1 MKKFLRVLALFL
13 LPVALLYGLFA
24 AVLTSTRELAGMEEI
39 VAATLDGSLVL
50 YGTSHHE
57 NFAAYKLRVTGALA
71 PRLLVLGTSRSM
83 QLRGE
88 FFSEKSFYNAG
99 GAVRNMADYED
110 FLRRLPEEAL
120 PQTLL
125 LVLDQN
131 MFNTNWRQSS
141 PADPQ
146 GYGDLEMDFFDTL
159 LRTGLDYGNR
169 KFSILK
175 TLLPRQGIYGLAA
188 AARGMGFAADG
199 SYRYGSTAEKNL
211 GQPEKNFAD
220 TYRNIDFGELRF
232 AYGDAPDA
240 LALSQL
246 DSLLDFCAEKGIR
259 VAGFLPPFPPSVNRR
274 MAQNGGYGYLDT
286 LGEELARRFAGCGG
300 EFYDFTA
307 VDSDDDEYLDGFHGG
322 DRVYARIAVQLSE
335 KSDILS
341 KSIDLVTLEKLL
353 GENGGNPRILP

>member
-24 AVLTSTRELAGMEEI
+24 AVLVSTRELAGMEEI
-39 VAATLDGSLVL
+39 VAATLDGSLTL

-57 NFAAYKLRVTGALA
+57 NFATYKLRVTSALA

-99 GAVRNMADYED
+99 GAVRNMANYED

-120 PQTLL
+120 PETLL
-125 LVLDQN
+125 VVLDQN

-141 PADPQ
+141 PTAPQ
-146 GYGDLEMDFFDTL
+146 DYGELEMDFFDTL

-169 KFSILK
+169 KFSIAK
-175 TLLPRQGIYGLAA
+175 TILPQQGVYGLAA
-188 AARGMGFAADG
+188 AARGMGFAVDG
-199 SYRYGSTAEKNL
+199 SYRYGKTAEKNL
-211 GQPEKNFAD
+211 DQPEKNFAD

-232 AYGDAPDA
+232 AYGEAPDA

-246 DSLLDFCAEKGIR
+246 DGLLAFCAEKEIR
-259 VAGFLPPFPPSVNRR
+259 VVGFLPPFPPAVNRR
-274 MAQNGGYGYLDT
+274 MEQNGGYGYLDT
-286 LGEELARRFAGCGG
+286 LYEEVARRFAGYGW

-307 VDSDDDEYLDGFHGG
+307 VDSADDEYLDGFHGG
-322 DRVYARIAVQLSE
+322 DRVYAKIALNLSGNSE
-335 KSDILS
+335 ILS
-341 KSIDLVTLEKLL
+341 KNIDSVTLEKLL
-353 GENGGNPRILP
+353 AERGGNPRILP